1 MKRLKPQY
9 TLVHELM
16 ASPTAPMPEAK
27 TRHQLLRMHSGLESI
42 ERGEHPSAD
51 DWRVLSDAVNLME
64 TLIEMGEV
72 QDPERLHYDAMAA
85 LAHAGKRATNGN
97 ALRLDAAGMQSVRA
111 LLENY
116 AECLKAL
123 PERTMVRCHRLTEKR
138 VKEILGGKRL
148 PHDVEVMAI

>member
-1 MKRLKPQY
+1 MKKKATTY

-42 ERGEHPSAD
+42 ERGEHPSVD
-51 DWRVLSDAVNLME
+51 DWRVLSDVVNLME
-64 TLIEMGEV
+64 TLIAMGEV
-72 QDPERLHYDAMAA
+72 SDFDGLHKDAMAA
-85 LAHAGKRATNGN
+85 LAYAGKRSLEGKP
-97 ALRLDAAGMQSVRA
+97 LRLDAKGMQSVRA
-111 LLENY
+111 LLADY
-116 AECLKAL
+116 SMCLQSI

-138 VKEILGGKRL
+138 VNEILGGKRL

>member
-1 MKRLKPQY
+1 MKKKATTY

-85 LAHAGKRATNGN
+85 LAHAGKRAINGN

-123 PERTMVRCHRLTEKR
+123 PERTMVRCHRLTERRLRQIMAGIKR
-138 VKEILGGKRL
+138 
-148 PHDVEVMAI
+148 PHDVELIAV

>member
-1 MKRLKPQY
+1 MKKKATTY

-27 TRHQLLRMHSGLESI
+27 TRHQLTRMHSGLESM
-42 ERGEHPSAD
+42 ERGEHPSTD

-64 TLIEMGEV
+64 TLIAMGEV
-72 QDPERLHYDAMAA
+72 SDSDGLHKDAMAA
-85 LAHAGKRATNGN
+85 LAYAGKRSLEGKP
-97 ALRLDAAGMQSVRA
+97 LRLDAKGMQSVRA
-111 LLENY
+111 LLADY
-116 AECLKAL
+116 AMCLQSI